1 MPRDASEK
9 AQARLDAN
17 KRARQKARAENKIH
31 LAKALGFVAK
41 GKMTEEQKD
50 EWLFERLAGTEKLQY
65 ENRVLKLR
73 EKLINEKGSDA
84 FLVREAQQE
93 TRKMTVTAQAY
104 ANYYEGLN
112 HNFSLIF
119 NQSNHVTDG
128 AYLARQG
135 FEWPTTVS
143 SQSYFTILAAITAS
157 VDYLL
162 DLLLPPRIYE
172 TANLYFIRI
181 VEGIMLKHLEGGKQ
195 WIRLVGY

>member
-1 MPRDASEK
+1 
-9 AQARLDAN
+9 
-17 KRARQKARAENKIH
+17 
-31 LAKALGFVAK
+31 
-41 GKMTEEQKD
+41 MTEEQKD

-143 SQSYFTILAAITAS
+143 SQSYFTILAAITAFGRLPTRPPTTAKDLRDGQLVLHPDRGGDYVEAFGGRETMDTLS
-157 VDYLL
+157 RLLNASAEIVKSQLDVVDE
-162 DLLLPPRIYE
+162 I
-172 TANLYFIRI
+172 
-181 VEGIMLKHLEGGKQ
+181 KLERA
-195 WIRLVGY
+195 IEMHHRE